1 MSKEKLRRERK
12 VNRLLQDESRW
23 LQQVMFGLNK
33 VKAAREKLAETRG
46 KDPQPIPWSEPED
59 LESIEGVNRA
69 LTARVEY
76 LVGMLRERQSK
87 FA

>member
-1 MSKEKLRRERK
+1 MSKDRIRRERK

-33 VKAAREKLAETRG
+33 VKSAREKLAEARG

-69 LTARVEY
+69 LTARVED
-76 LVGMLRERQSK
+76 LVSMLRERRSR